1 MEVEQGDGLDDDI
14 IQYLNYAARNGDDKA
29 QHSLGEIYYFGIR
42 GIQRDALKAKALFEQ
57 SADSGNKRAMA
68 MLGHLYGR
76 GHGVKADNE
85 TALKWFTLGAE
96 KGSTLAHARLGMFN
110 LYGLSVDRNVTK
122 ARHHFQRAAN
132 EGDAGAMHSLGI
144 LRIKGLGVRRD
155 YAKALRLFQQS
166 AKQGHTLA
174 QNKLAQMKLLGLGA
188 PPSCE
193 DAALTFKSVAEH
205 GPWSDMMKIAYRR
218 FQQRDYGPALWLYR
232 MLAGEGYNIAESN
245 AAFLLEQNAVK
256 GIKPLSVFF
265 NTYLRPY
272 VFSQALLQRAYSTF
286 CKLLNVDVAS
296 ETESVSEVEATQ
308 RNAEQSIAFYN
319 LAAEQGSSLAFVR
332 IGDLYYY
339 GLAGRLDDGSPNYK
353 ESFSYYSKASRL
365 RNAQGRF
372 NLGFMYEHGLGT
384 KRDLHL
390 AKRFYEETTS
400 LDSES
405 SIPVSLIVFKM
416 RLCSAWV
423 RLKCRCLG
431 LPIPHVENMLVENG
445 PAKKAS
451 KTGRKRS
458 KDKNGKV
465 LKRGNFVEARW
476 RGKRKYYSGWVHNI
490 NDDGTFDVQYDDGDF
505 EHNVPVS
512 LIKRVSTKIHKSM
525 KEEESRLENGGWFG
539 GFISRYLPDS
549 FYDSDV
555 KVLLFLITLIGYTVV
570 LGLVRVGH
578 RIFSCCCC

>member
-1 MEVEQGDGLDDDI
+1 M
-14 IQYLNYAARNGDDKA
+14 
-29 QHSLGEIYYFGIR
+29 
-42 GIQRDALKAKALFEQ
+42 
-57 SADSGNKRAMA
+57 
-68 MLGHLYGR
+68 
-76 GHGVKADNE
+76 
-85 TALKWFTLGAE
+85 
-96 KGSTLAHARLGMFN
+96 
-110 LYGLSVDRNVTK
+110 NV
-122 ARHHFQRAAN
+122 N
-132 EGDAGAMHSLGI
+132 
-144 LRIKGLGVRRD
+144 
-155 YAKALRLFQQS
+155 
-166 AKQGHTLA
+166 
-174 QNKLAQMKLLGLGA
+174 
-188 PPSCE
+188 
-193 DAALTFKSVAEH
+193 
-205 GPWSDMMKIAYRR
+205 
-218 FQQRDYGPALWLYR
+218 
-232 MLAGEGYNIAESN
+232 
-245 AAFLLEQNAVK
+245 
-256 GIKPLSVFF
+256 
-265 NTYLRPY
+265 
-272 VFSQALLQRAYSTF
+272 
-286 CKLLNVDVAS
+286 VAS

-339 GLAGRLDDGSPNYK
+339 GLAGRIDDGSPNYK

-405 SIPVSLIVFKM
+405 SIPVSLMVFKM

-465 LKRGNFVEARW
+465 LKQGNFVEARW
-476 RGKRKYYSGWVHNI
+476 RGKRKYYSGWVHHI

-512 LIKRVSTKIHKSM
+512 LIKRVSTKIHKSI
-525 KEEESRLENGGWFG
+525 KDEEARLESGGWFG
-539 GFISRYLPDS
+539 GFISRHLPES
-549 FYDSDV
+549 YYDSDM
-555 KVLLFLITLIGYTVV
+555 KVLLLFITLIGYIVCV
-570 LGLVRVGH
+570 GLVRVGR